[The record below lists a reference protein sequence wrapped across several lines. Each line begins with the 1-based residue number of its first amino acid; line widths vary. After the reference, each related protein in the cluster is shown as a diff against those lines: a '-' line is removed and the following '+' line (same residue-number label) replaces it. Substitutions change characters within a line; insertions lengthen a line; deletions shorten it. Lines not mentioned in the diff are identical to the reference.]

1 MRDEMV
7 FLEIK
12 SISIIVKREITL
24 SRPFF
29 SRVILY
35 RCFV

>member
-1 MRDEMV
+1 MRMEKMRDEMV

-24 SRPFF
+24 S
-29 SRVILY
+29 
-35 RCFV
+35 